1 MYRKFVQSLGFSY
14 LNVDSTLFVWDQI
27 LLKPAPQHHDMQH
40 AFVALM
46 LAAREELML
55 ATKFSDFVELIYL
68 KGKAIS
74 IDTFISKYIR
84 VAAGGDFYTPRWN
97 YEEIP
102 VEAIK
107 LDKISLGHKIGT
119 TAADGQLKPVEDK
132 LIEDNM
138 DRILKENVLPE
149 DQEVIP
155 QGEGLLLDPSLLKD
169 LDKEAAMNTGK
180 SSKSTKGKKNK
191 AENDPLMGDYK
202 SVKKAGTKDGS
213 SKRSEKKG
221 GDDILSDMPKPDKKK
236 SGGKAVASSKDGKN
250 KDSNK
255 TFSLPQSDTI
265 REPSKK
271 KPGDKTNKS
280 SKRSG
285 GEEDAREEQ
294 SGVKKSD
301 SKKNIRKPAIKS
313 KDKDKSESP
322 APSKR
327 KVPPPPKKKK

>member
-1 MYRKFVQSLGFSY
+1 M
-14 LNVDSTLFVWDQI
+14 
-27 LLKPAPQHHDMQH
+27 PH
-40 AFVALM
+40 AFVALL

-55 ATKFSDFVELIYL
+55 ATKFSDFVELVYL
-68 KGKAIS
+68 KGKAVS
-74 IDTFISKYIR
+74 IDAFISKYIR
-84 VAAGGDFYTPRWN
+84 VAAGGEFYTPRWN

-119 TAADGQLKPVEDK
+119 AGADGQPKPVEDK

-149 DQEVIP
+149 DQEIIP

-180 SSKSTKGKKNK
+180 SKSTKGKKAK
-191 AENDPLMGDYK
+191 ADNDPLMGDYK

-213 SKRSEKKG
+213 SKPSAKKG
-221 GDDILSDMPKPDKKK
+221 GDDILSDMPKPDKKT
-236 SGGKAVASSKDGKN
+236 SGGKAIGSSRDGKVV
-250 KDSNK
+250 DSNR
-255 TFSLPQSDTI
+255 TFSLPQSDTV

-285 GEEDAREEQ
+285 AEEGGAGEEQ

-301 SKKNIRKPAIKS
+301 SKKNIRKPASKS
-313 KDKDKSESP
+313 KDKDKDKSESP